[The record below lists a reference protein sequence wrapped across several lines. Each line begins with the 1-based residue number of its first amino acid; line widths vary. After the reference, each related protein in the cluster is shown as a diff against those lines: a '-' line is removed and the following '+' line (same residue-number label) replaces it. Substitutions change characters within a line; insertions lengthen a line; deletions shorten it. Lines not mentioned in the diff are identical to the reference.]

1 MFIDTK
7 GLRIFVYQ
15 GVVDMRSGFEKLLY
29 FVRDGM
35 RGNIN
40 QGHLYL
46 FFGKNR
52 RRIKAIFFDG
62 TGLVL
67 LSKRIESGRFMARSE
82 LGDVTEITALELKQI
97 FNGGLVV
104 RTKVERSSMT
114 QLGHDLLPSGIL
126 HNLKNVDTTRIP
138 RAEEARH
145 PRY

>member
-15 GVVDMRSGFEKLLY
+15 GVIDMRCGFERLLH

-35 RGNIN
+35 RNNIN

-52 RRIKAIFFDG
+52 RRIKALFFDG

-67 LSKRIESGRFMARSE
+67 LSKRIESGRFMARNE
-82 LGDVTEITALELKQI
+82 LGDVTEITTSELKQI

-104 RTKVERSSMT
+104 RSKVERSSVT
-114 QLGHDLLPSGIL
+114 QLGQDLLPFGIL
-126 HNLKNVDTTRIP
+126 QNLKNADSERSR

-145 PRY
+145 PGH

>member
-1 MFIDTK
+1 M
-7 GLRIFVYQ
+7 
-15 GVVDMRSGFEKLLY
+15 
-29 FVRDGM
+29 
-35 RGNIN
+35 
-40 QGHLYL
+40 
-46 FFGKNR
+46 
-52 RRIKAIFFDG
+52 KAIFFDG

-104 RTKVERSSMT
+104 RSKVERSSMT
-114 QLGHDLLPSGIL
+114 QLGQDLLPSGIL

-145 PRY
+145 S